1 MFSEKKSIF
10 ENRDLH
16 NCKKNSIFAGL
27 FGQNRIEWNKFCTKH
42 VKTQKI

>member
-16 NCKKNSIFAGL
+16 NCKKNSIFAG
-27 FGQNRIEWNKFCTKH
+27 FFDKIE
-42 VKTQKI
+42 

>member
-16 NCKKNSIFAGL
+16 NCIKNSIFASF
-27 FGQNRIEWNKFCTKH
+27 FGKIE
-42 VKTQKI
+42 

>member
-16 NCKKNSIFAGL
+16 NCKKNSIFAGF
-27 FGQNRIEWNKFCTKH
+27 FGAKKDRME
-42 VKTQKI
+42 